1 MAEGRLAGRIALVT
15 GASSG
20 IGEAISLGF
29 AREGADVVVHYR
41 TRRREA
47 EEIAAEIRGM
57 GRRAHVVQGD
67 VASMGTMRAKSRS
80 EIDRMMDEATAL
92 GPLSIIVCNAGTHR
106 RVPFLDIDEAMWD
119 WVIDTDLKGPFLV
132 GQAAARQMVA
142 SGTGGSI
149 IATSSVSAHS
159 AQPELV
165 HYQAAKAGVA
175 MLVRGMALEL
185 APHGIRVNAIAP
197 GLVETNL
204 TTRIFQTPELLAA
217 RVNRIPL
224 GRAGQPADMVGAAV
238 FLASD
243 ESAWVTGTTI
253 TVDGGFSVT

>member
-20 IGEAISLGF
+20 IGEAIALGF
-29 AREGADVVVHYR
+29 AREGADVIVHYR
-41 TRRREA
+41 TRENEA
-47 EEIAAEIRGM
+47 EEIAEEIRGM
-57 GRRAHVVQGD
+57 GRRAHVVQAD
-67 VASMGTMRAKSRS
+67 IADAAQVA
-80 EIDRMMDEATAL
+80 RMMDEAGAL
-92 GPLSIIVCNAGTHR
+92 GPLSIVVCNAGTHR
-106 RVPFLDIDEAMWD
+106 RVPFLEIDEAMWD
-119 WVIDTDLKGPFLV
+119 WVLDTDLKGPFLV
-132 GQAAARQMVA
+132 GQVAAKRMVR
-142 SGTGGSI
+142 SGAGGSI
-149 IATSSVSAHS
+149 IMTSSVSARS

-204 TTRIFQTPELLAA
+204 TTRIFTTPDALAA
-217 RVNRIPL
+217 RVSRIPL
-224 GRAGQPADMVGAAV
+224 GRAGQPGDMVGAAL

-243 ESAWVTGTTI
+243 ESAWTTGTTI

>member
-20 IGEAISLGF
+20 IGQAIARGY
-29 AREGADVVVHYR
+29 AREGADVIVHYHVR
-41 TRRREA
+41 QAEA
-47 EEIAAEIRGM
+47 NALADEIRAL
-57 GRRAHVVQGD
+57 GRRARVVQGD
-67 VASMGTMRAKSRS
+67 VANAADVQRFMA
-80 EIDRMMDEATAL
+80 EAAAL
-92 GPLSIIVCNAGTHR
+92 GPLGIVVCNAGTHR
-106 RVPFLDIDEAMWD
+106 RVPFLELDEALWD
-119 WVIDTDLKGPFLV
+119 WVLDTDLKGPFLV
-132 GQAAARQMVA
+132 GQAAARQMVTN
-142 SGTGGSI
+142 GVRGSI

-159 AQPELV
+159 AQPQLV
-165 HYQAAKAGVA
+165 HYQAAKAGVT

-204 TTRIFQTPELLAA
+204 TTRIFENPDMLAA
-217 RVNRIPL
+217 RVSRIPL
-224 GRAGQPADMVGAAV
+224 GRAGQPEDFIGAAT

-243 ESAWVTGTTI
+243 ESAWVTGATI

>member
-20 IGEAISLGF
+20 IGEAIALGF

-41 TRRREA
+41 TRQSEA
-47 EEIAAEIRGM
+47 EEIAGEIRGM
-57 GRRAHVVQGD
+57 GRRAQVVQAD
-67 VASMGTMRAKSRS
+67 IVEAAQVH
-80 EIDRMMDEATAL
+80 RMMAEAAAL
-92 GPLSIIVCNAGTHR
+92 GPLSIVVCNAGTHR
-106 RVPFLDIDEAMWD
+106 RLPFLEINEAMWD
-119 WVIDTDLKGPFLV
+119 WVLDTDLKGPFLV

-142 SGTGGSI
+142 SGRGGSI

-185 APHGIRVNAIAP
+185 APHSIRVNAIAP

-204 TTRIFQTPELLAA
+204 TTRIFQTPELLAG
-217 RVNRIPL
+217 RVGRIPL
-224 GRAGQPADMVGAAV
+224 GRAGRPDDLVGAAI

-243 ESAWVTGTTI
+243 ESAWTTGTTI

>member
-1 MAEGRLAGRIALVT
+1 MTEGRLAGRIALVT

-20 IGEAISLGF
+20 IGEAIALGF
-29 AREGADVVVHYR
+29 AREGADVIVHYR
-41 TRRREA
+41 TRQNEA
-47 EEIAAEIRGM
+47 DAIAEEIRGM

-67 VASMGTMRAKSRS
+67 VADAGQVAQ
-80 EIDRMMDEATAL
+80 MMADATAL
-92 GPLSIIVCNAGTHR
+92 GPLSVVVCNAGTHR
-106 RVPFLDIDEAMWD
+106 RVPFLEIDEAMWD
-119 WVIDTDLKGPFLV
+119 WVLDTDLKGPFLV
-132 GQAAARQMVA
+132 GQAAAKQMVQG
-142 SGTGGSI
+142 GTGGSI
-149 IATSSVSAHS
+149 LMTSSVSAYS

-185 APHGIRVNAIAP
+185 APHGVRVNAIAP

-204 TTRIFQTPELLAA
+204 TTRVFRTPDVLAA
-217 RVNRIPL
+217 RVGRIPL
-224 GRAGQPADMVGAAV
+224 GRAGQPDDMVGAAI

-243 ESAWVTGTTI
+243 ESAWMTGSTI

>member
-20 IGEAISLGF
+20 IGEAIALAF
-29 AREGADVVVHYR
+29 AREGADVIVHYR
-41 TRRREA
+41 TRKME
-47 EEIAAEIRGM
+47 AAEIAGEIRDL
-57 GRRAHVVQGD
+57 GRRAQVVQGD
-67 VASMGTMRAKSRS
+67 VADAGQVT
-80 EIDRMMDEATAL
+80 RMLTEAAAL
-92 GPLSIIVCNAGTHR
+92 GPLSIVVCNAGSHR
-106 RVPFLDIDEAMWD
+106 RVPFLEIDEAMWD
-119 WVIDTDLKGPFLV
+119 WVLDTDLKGPFLV
-132 GQAAARQMVA
+132 GQAAARQMVER
-142 SGTGGSI
+142 GNGGSI

-159 AQPELV
+159 AQAELV

-204 TTRIFQTPELLAA
+204 TTRIFRTPAVLAS
-217 RVNRIPL
+217 RVSRIPL
-224 GRAGQPADMVGAAV
+224 GRAGQPEDMVGAAI

-243 ESAWVTGTTI
+243 EAAWVTGTTI

>member
-1 MAEGRLAGRIALVT
+1 MVEGRLAGRIALVT

-20 IGEAISLGF
+20 IGEAIALGF
-29 AREGADVVVHYR
+29 AREGADVIVHYR
-41 TRRREA
+41 TRKMEA
-47 EEIAAEIRGM
+47 EEIAEEIRGM
-57 GRRAHVVQGD
+57 GRRAHVVQADIADAGQ
-67 VASMGTMRAKSRS
+67 VSR
-80 EIDRMMDEATAL
+80 MFTEADTF
-92 GPLSIIVCNAGTHR
+92 GPLSIVVCNAGTHR
-106 RVPFLDIDEAMWD
+106 RVPFLEIDEAMWD
-119 WVIDTDLKGPFLV
+119 WVLDTDLKGPFLV
-132 GQAAARQMVA
+132 GQAAARRMVQSDA
-142 SGTGGSI
+142 GGSI

-204 TTRIFQTPELLAA
+204 TTRIFDSPEILAS
-217 RVNRIPL
+217 RINRIPL
-224 GRAGQPADMVGAAV
+224 GRAGQPEDMAGAAI

-243 ESAWVTGTTI
+243 ESAWMTGTTI

>member
-1 MAEGRLAGRIALVT
+1 MAEGRLAGRVALVT

-20 IGEAISLGF
+20 IGQAIARGF

-41 TRRREA
+41 TREA
-47 EEIAAEIRGM
+47 EAKAMADEIRSV

-67 VASMGTMRAKSRS
+67 VTSASDVT
-80 EIDRMMDEATAL
+80 RMMDEAAAL
-92 GPLSIIVCNAGTHR
+92 GPLSIVVCNAGTHR
-106 RVPFLDIDEAMWD
+106 RVPFLEIDEAMWD
-119 WVIDTDLKGPFLV
+119 WVLDTDLKGQFLV

-142 SGTGGSI
+142 NGTSGSI
-149 IATSSVSAHS
+149 ITTSSVSAHS
-159 AQPELV
+159 AQPELA

-185 APHGIRVNAIAP
+185 ALHGIRVNAIAP

-204 TTRIFQTPELLAA
+204 TTRIFATPEMLSA
-217 RVNRIPL
+217 RVSRIPL
-224 GRAGQPADMVGAAV
+224 GRAGQPEDMVGAAI

>member
-20 IGEAISLGF
+20 IGEAIALGF
-29 AREGADVVVHYR
+29 AREGADVIVHYR
-41 TRRREA
+41 TRKMEA
-47 EEIAAEIRGM
+47 EEIAEEIRGM
-57 GRRAHVVQGD
+57 GRRAHVVQAD
-67 VASMGTMRAKSRS
+67 IVDAAQVNRLL
-80 EIDRMMDEATAL
+80 EEAATL
-92 GPLSIIVCNAGTHR
+92 GPFSIVVCNAGTHR
-106 RVPFLDIDEAMWD
+106 RVPFLEIDEAMWD
-119 WVIDTDLKGPFLV
+119 WVLDTDLKGPFLV
-132 GQAAARQMVA
+132 GQAAARQMVRG
-142 SGTGGSI
+142 GTGGSI

-185 APHGIRVNAIAP
+185 APHRIRVNAIAP

-204 TTRIFQTPELLAA
+204 TTRIFQTPAVLAG
-217 RVNRIPL
+217 RVSRIPL
-224 GRAGQPADMVGAAV
+224 GRAGQPEDMVGAGI

-243 ESAWVTGTTI
+243 ESAWMTGTTI

>member
-20 IGEAISLGF
+20 IGEAIALGF
-29 AREGADVVVHYR
+29 AREGADVIVHYR
-41 TRRREA
+41 TRKNEA
-47 EEIAAEIRGM
+47 EEIAEEIRGM

-67 VASMGTMRAKSRS
+67 IADAAQVG
-80 EIDRMMDEATAL
+80 RMLDEATTL
-92 GPLSIIVCNAGTHR
+92 GPLSIVVSNAGTHR
-106 RVPFLDIDEAMWD
+106 RVPFLEIDEAMWD
-119 WVIDTDLKGPFLV
+119 WVLDTDLKGPFLV
-132 GQAAARQMVA
+132 GQAAARLMVQ
-142 SGTGGSI
+142 SGTPGSI
-149 IATSSVSAHS
+149 ITTSSVSAVS

-204 TTRIFQTPELLAA
+204 TTRIFQSPEMLAA
-217 RVNRIPL
+217 RVSRIPL
-224 GRAGQPADMVGAAV
+224 GRAGKPEDMVGAAI

-243 ESAWVTGTTI
+243 ESAWTTGTTI
-253 TVDGGFSVT
+253 TVDGGFSIT